1 VIFGVELIATAV
13 VRTKIRVEATSKD
26 EARQQGLSQA
36 RQGDVVWTYGGLTEE
51 PIETDGVSVVDSAT
65 IWRVDVEELSA
76 ILAGLRLIQGHVKDE
91 GTDVLPE
98 HISDILSNGGED
110 VPLDA
115 EQIDDLCERLNHAT
129 EINIHG
135 RGV

>member
-1 VIFGVELIATAV
+1 VAGN
-13 VRTKIRVEATSKD
+13 
-26 EARQQGLSQA
+26 
-36 RQGDVVWTYGGLTEE
+36 
-51 PIETDGVSVVDSAT
+51 ETV
-65 IWRVDVEELSA
+65 WRVDIEELSA
-76 ILAGLRLIQGHVKDE
+76 ILAGLRFIQDHIKNE

-98 HISDILSNGGED
+98 HISTILSNGGED